1 VHRGYAR
8 SLRWA
13 LRHPLLMLVL
23 FFSTIGLTVYLF
35 KVVPKGFFPMQDT
48 GLLIGVVQ
56 ADQSI
61 SFQDMSKKLER
72 IVAIVRKNPGVENVV
87 AFTGGGAA
95 NSAFM
100 FMQLKPLDQ
109 RKGVQSIIVELRR
122 ALARVPGTQT
132 FMFPVQD
139 IRAGGRP
146 SAALYEYTLQASD
159 LNLLREWEPKVLA
172 AFKRIPGLNDVN
184 SDQQASGLQLSLVL
198 DRAAAAR
205 YGIAVSAIDQT
216 LNDAFG
222 QRLVSTIYAPLNQ
235 YRVVMEAA
243 PQYQRS
249 AQALNDVF
257 LIGSQG
263 QRVPLSAL
271 AHVELTNT
279 PLSVNHQGLF
289 VASTISFNLDKG
301 VSLGIAQQR
310 IDEAL
315 AAIGLPSEVRGGFQG
330 TAQLFSDTLKNEPL
344 FIMAAIFAIYIVL
357 GMLYESTL
365 HPLTI
370 LSTLPPAGLGALL
383 ALQLTDTEFS
393 IIALIGV
400 FLLIGIV
407 KKNAILMVDFA
418 LAAERDHGASPR
430 DAIYE
435 AATLRLRPI
444 LMTTLAALGTAL
456 PLAFITGNGAELRQP
471 LGISIAGGLIVSQ
484 LLTLYT
490 TPVIYLELDRLRR
503 WTLRRFRRGAHAQR
517 IDTPA

>member
-1 VHRGYAR
+1 
-8 SLRWA
+8 
-13 LRHPLLMLVL
+13 
-23 FFSTIGLTVYLF
+23 
-35 KVVPKGFFPMQDT
+35 
-48 GLLIGVVQ
+48 
-56 ADQSI
+56 
-61 SFQDMSKKLER
+61 
-72 IVAIVRKNPGVENVV
+72 
-87 AFTGGGAA
+87 
-95 NSAFM
+95 
-100 FMQLKPLDQ
+100 MQLKPIDQ

-122 ALARVPGTQT
+122 ALSRVPGTQT

-159 LNLLREWEPKVLA
+159 LNTLREWEPKVLA

-184 SDQQASGLQLSLVL
+184 SDQQANGLQLSLVI

-205 YGIAVSAIDQT
+205 YGIPVSTIDQT

-222 QRLVSTIYAPLNQ
+222 QRLVSTIYKPLNQ

-243 PQYQRS
+243 QQYQS
-249 AQALNDVF
+249 NAQALNDVF
-257 LIGSQG
+257 LVGSSG

-271 AHVELTNT
+271 AHQELTNT
-279 PLSVNHQGLF
+279 PLAVNHQGLF
-289 VASTISFNLDKG
+289 VSSTLSFNLDKG
-301 VSLGIAQQR
+301 VSLGSIQPK

-315 AAIGLPSEVRGGFQG
+315 AAIGLPSEIHGGFQG
-330 TAQLFSDTLKNEPL
+330 TARLFSDTLKNEPL

-383 ALQLTDTEFS
+383 ALQLTHTEFS

-418 LAAERDHGASPR
+418 LTAEREHDASPR
-430 DAIYE
+430 DAIYQ

-484 LLTLYT
+484 ALTLYT

-503 WTLRRFRRGAHAQR
+503 WTLRKFGRSDR
-517 IDTPA
+517 PAPLDSTA